1 MILVHTSN
9 ALTTCNDVS
18 TRVNICL
25 DHCLWS
31 GNPDTSVASLRI
43 KLSAL
48 MVHGVT
54 HRVKRHCLVGYIPQ
68 IVECLAGS
76 RNQSVNFL
84 GVSIVGAV

>member
-1 MILVHTSN
+1 
-9 ALTTCNDVS
+9 
-18 TRVNICL
+18 
-25 DHCLWS
+25 
-31 GNPDTSVASLRI
+31 
-43 KLSAL
+43 